1 MPEIN
6 YKALEEYLKEPQGKD
21 FFPVYLFFG
30 EESLFKT
37 AFDTLLDALLP
48 LSERGFNYEP
58 VDGTDENIQ
67 TVIERMNT
75 FSLLSGTKVIAF
87 HETRIFYSKQDY
99 TKLFEKAKEAFFGD
113 DLKGAS
119 NYHVNALGRL
129 NLSYDEFVSAD
140 KTRIVTADVLDD
152 GKWLDEINQYC
163 KDHELA
169 IPSGGDRSD
178 ILDEAIHKGFPK
190 GNHLIITTDFVDK
203 RRRLFKT
210 FQKSGLVI
218 DCSVPKGDRRD
229 DRIAQEAVLRE
240 ETEGILSRSGKT
252 IEKDAFIAA
261 VQMTG
266 FEIRTFCNNIE
277 KLVDYIGE
285 RKEITVE
292 DVESVLKRTKQ
303 DPIYELTSALGERNL
318 QNSLFYLDS
327 LLSDNYH
334 PLQVLSAITN
344 QMRRLLVARDFL
356 ESEFAGSWTPG
367 IQFPQFRN
375 NVFPHI
381 KEYDQ
386 KLLEQVHE
394 WEDLLNTDP
403 GSEER
408 KTKKRKKKASTDL
421 LLARSSGS
429 PYPVYK
435 TLQQADSY
443 TEQEIVEAFHQLH
456 DADVKLKSTGQNA
469 KLILESALFKICGST
484 EEMKTASNF
493 ER

>member
-6 YKALEEYLKEPQGKD
+6 YKALEGYLKEPQGRD
-21 FFPVYLFFG
+21 FFPVYLIFG

-37 AFDTLLDALLP
+37 AFNTLLDALLP
-48 LSERGFNYEP
+48 LSERGFNYDP
-58 VDGTDENIQ
+58 MDGTDDNVQ

-87 HETRIFYSKQDY
+87 LEARIFYSKQDY
-99 TKLFEKAKEAFFGD
+99 AKLFEKAKEAFYDD
-113 DLKGAS
+113 DLKGAA
-119 NYHVNALGRL
+119 NFHVNALSRL
-129 NLSYDEFVSAD
+129 NLSYDEFGSTD
-140 KTRIVTADVLDD
+140 KTRIVTSDVFDD

-169 IPSGGDRSD
+169 IPSGGDQSD

-285 RKEITVE
+285 RKKITVE

-318 QNSLFYLDS
+318 QNSLFFLDS

-344 QMRRLLVARDFL
+344 QMRRLLVARGFL
-356 ESEFAGSWTPG
+356 ESDFAGSWLPDM
-367 IQFPQFRN
+367 QFPQFRN

-381 KEYDQ
+381 KAYDQ
-386 KLLEQVHE
+386 TLLEQLHE
-394 WEDLLNTDP
+394 WEDMLNTDP
-403 GSEER
+403 GAEE
-408 KTKKRKKKASTDL
+408 KKPKKRKKKASTDL

-429 PYPVYK
+429 PFPVYK
-435 TLQQADSY
+435 TLQQAESY
-443 TEQEIVEAFHQLH
+443 TEQEIVQAFHHLH
-456 DADVKLKSTGQNA
+456 DADVKLKSTGQNP
-469 KLILESALFKICGST
+469 KLILESALFKICGSGEDIGT
-484 EEMKTASNF
+484 VFK
-493 ER
+493 